1 MKLANRTIKT
11 SESGLDALFAASNAD
26 VISFAGGYPDGQLF
40 PTTAMQAAFNASFTA
55 DQGTLLQ
62 YGTTTGYAPLREK
75 IAQRLNRLDGL
86 ALTAN
91 DILLTQ
97 GAQQGLDLTARLL
110 LDKGDGIVVE
120 GPTYIGGL
128 AAFDAYEPTYYEVP
142 VLEDGLDLVALKKV
156 LLTHD
161 IKLLYTIPD
170 FHNPT
175 GTVMSLEKRQALVQ
189 LANQF
194 DFIILEDAPYRE
206 LRYSGNRIPPVK
218 AFDTEGRVIYLGS
231 FSKILA
237 PSLRL
242 GWLVASPDL
251 LKAITALKAGADVES
266 SHLVAVAVDDYL
278 SHNSLDAHV
287 DNLKTHYAV
296 KKDAMV
302 AALEQY
308 MPEAA
313 HFNNPE
319 GGFFLWLTLPEGF
332 DTEKFM
338 LESLLPDA
346 NVSFIPS
353 KNLYASKSVTN
364 GARLNFT
371 NVSVEQIDQGIR
383 ALGQT
388 LRHAFSQPVSHHA

>member
-11 SESGLDALFAASNAD
+11 SASGLDALFAATSAD

-40 PTTAMQAAFNASFTA
+40 PTQAMRAAFNASFAA

-62 YGTTTGYAPLREK
+62 YGTTTGYTPLRQK
-75 IAQRLNRLDGL
+75 IAARLNRLDGL
-86 ALTAN
+86 SLTAE
-91 DILLTQ
+91 DVLLTQ

-110 LDKGDGIVVE
+110 LDKGDGVVVE

-142 VLEDGLDLVALKKV
+142 VQADGLDLTALKKV
-156 LLTHD
+156 LLKHE

-175 GTVMSLEKRQALVQ
+175 GTVMSVEKRQALVQ
-189 LANQF
+189 LANQY
-194 DFIILEDAPYRE
+194 DFIILEDAPYRD
-206 LRYSGNRIPPVK
+206 LRYSGERIPPVK

-242 GWLVASPDL
+242 GWLVASPTL

-266 SHLVAVAVDDYL
+266 SHMVAVAVDEYL
-278 SHNSLDAHV
+278 THNSLDAHL
-287 DNLKTHYAV
+287 DTLKASYAV

-302 AALEQY
+302 QALSQY
-308 MPEAA
+308 MPKAA

-332 DTEKFM
+332 DTEKLM
-338 LESLLPDA
+338 LESLLPEA
-346 NVSFIPS
+346 NVSFVPS

-371 NVSVEQIDQGIR
+371 NVSVDDITQGIA
-383 ALGQT
+383 ALGAA
-388 LRHAFSQPVSHHA
+388 LDHALNQPISHHG